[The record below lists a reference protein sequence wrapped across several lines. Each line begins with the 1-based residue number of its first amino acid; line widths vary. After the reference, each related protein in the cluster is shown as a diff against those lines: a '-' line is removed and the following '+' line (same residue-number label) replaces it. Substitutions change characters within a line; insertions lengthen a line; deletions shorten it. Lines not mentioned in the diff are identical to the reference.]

1 MAVVYMINVW
11 SKLWPM
17 KTRTIA
23 MMLTLLVAGL
33 VIGCGQSIGEDVER
47 FYPNVDSDCPR
58 CDLKG
63 IDLQGANLTGANLVD
78 AYLYGADLTGAN
90 LTGAD
95 LSFALLNRANLTEA
109 NLTGANLEE
118 VYLSDVIGADL
129 TGAINVPE
137 KYKHRRRCDSI

>member
-63 IDLQGANLTGANLVD
+63 IDLQGANLTGANL
-78 AYLYGADLTGAN
+78 
-90 LTGAD
+90 TGAD

-109 NLTGANLEE
+109 NLTGANLTAADLEE

-137 KYKHRRRCDSI
+137 KYKHRRRCDNI

>member
-63 IDLQGANLTGANLVD
+63 IDLP
-78 AYLYGADLTGAN
+78 GAN

-109 NLTGANLEE
+109 NLTGANLTAADLEE